1 MEFPGTRN
9 ADDWR
14 EVPEACYLPSYD
26 GWIFGK
32 IWGFTTE
39 TFSHVLAKFVEI
51 LSLHAGLNHA
61 TVWSDRNDQILFDC
75 FSRDSQLLGS
85 QVSSTLMAT
94 EWSSIALSVALLKN
108 KHQRTYCTKSL
119 NSWITTLHCSF
130 VENVSFFFHTLQP
143 QTFPKCT
150 VSERLLAIPW
160 GEMSLLNLPS
170 SSRWWTSWRTLKRVK
185 VSEILDS
192 T

>member
-1 MEFPGTRN
+1 M
-9 ADDWR
+9 
-14 EVPEACYLPSYD
+14 PEACYLPSYD

-39 TFSHVLAKFVEI
+39 TFSHVLAKFIEI

-119 NSWITTLHCSF
+119 NSWITTLHCSI
-130 VENVSFFFHTLQP
+130 VENVSFFFPYLTASDISKMRCIGASSGHSVRRDEFIEFAQFL
-143 QTFPKCT
+143 T
-150 VSERLLAIPW
+150 VMNFLTNTEEGQSVGDLRFDSL
-160 GEMSLLNLPS
+160 GEFYGNL
-170 SSRWWTSWRTLKRVK
+170 
-185 VSEILDS
+185 
-192 T
+192 

>member
-1 MEFPGTRN
+1 M
-9 ADDWR
+9 
-14 EVPEACYLPSYD
+14 PEACYLPSYD

-39 TFSHVLAKFVEI
+39 TFSHVLAQIVEI

-75 FSRDSQLLGS
+75 FSRDSCLLGS

-143 QTFPKCT
+143 QTFPKCGAPRS
-150 VSERLLAIPW
+150 VFWPFCEARWVYWICPVPHGDELLD
-160 GEMSLLNLPS
+160 EH
-170 SSRWWTSWRTLKRVK
+170 WRGSKCRR
-185 VSEILDS
+185 S
-192 T
+192 

>member
-1 MEFPGTRN
+1 M
-9 ADDWR
+9 
-14 EVPEACYLPSYD
+14 PEACYLPSYD

-39 TFSHVLAKFVEI
+39 TFSHVLAQFVEI

-61 TVWSDRNDQILFDC
+61 TVWSDRNDQILFDR
-75 FSRDSQLLGS
+75 FSRDSRLLGS

-94 EWSSIALSVALLKN
+94 EWSSIALSAALLLKKTN
-108 KHQRTYCTKSL
+108 ERTARSH
-119 NSWITTLHCSF
+119 WILESPLSIVVFWKTCH
-130 VENVSFFFHTLQP
+130 
-143 QTFPKCT
+143 FPYLTASDISKMRFP
-150 VSERLLAIPW
+150 SERLLAILW

-185 VSEILDS
+185 VSEILGS